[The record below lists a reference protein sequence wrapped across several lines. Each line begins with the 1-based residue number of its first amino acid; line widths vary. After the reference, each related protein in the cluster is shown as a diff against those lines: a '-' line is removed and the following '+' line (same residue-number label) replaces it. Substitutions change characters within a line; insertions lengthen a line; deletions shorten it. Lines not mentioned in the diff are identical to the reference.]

1 MRRPARRILPV
12 LLSAAAILE
21 ALYLVAANAALNS
34 STMEARLNRRPARF
48 HIQWR
53 SAWTWWPGSVALRGV
68 EVGGSSKRL
77 DWYAHLDS
85 VGATFQLLPLR
96 HRVVHLIAVRASG
109 VDYRQRRKV
118 LTGLAARVPPSELP
132 SIPPVA
138 GLEAQPSPPAPRPT
152 LKPWTVLAD
161 DIVCDVQQIWID
173 RFRLV
178 GPMQVSTGM
187 TIVPRKVME
196 FPGVRLSM
204 ASGELRAG
212 EERIFEA
219 LGMDVQATV
228 HRFVPRGLKRLEFFH
243 YLSGSFSLKSESAS
257 FFFLQAYFRKTPWVQ
272 FHSRGA
278 GNILLL
284 LDHGRLVPGS
294 LLELKN
300 DRGDMEFLDR
310 RLTGRGIIRGV
321 VEEKD
326 GRQGSLVTARLTDF
340 HVAPA
345 SGGKP
350 FARGDLAV
358 LTARSES
365 LDLADPFGDLR
376 VTFDMPRAE
385 ILDLAFYN
393 SLIPEGSKFRLL
405 SGTGRMSYHLEGSQ
419 EERSLKGTIDLT
431 IDEGSASF
439 RDFVMRGGFTV
450 NALLRQASPR
460 ELLFDIAGTRVQV
473 TTRHPPWK
481 ASFLFPKARMQFT
494 DPARLDATLRLQM
507 QDTRPLVVMFDA
519 LKGVPRWLQRMMT
532 IADIRGTAELTGR
545 GERVG
550 IRDLD
555 ITGESLHALADL
567 SFAKKSREGILY
579 LHFHGFAF
587 GVDLKPEGKD
597 VKILR
602 PLRWFHAERARRRSA
617 AAEAPEAG
625 AAGRG
630 AQPSAKAR

>member
-1 MRRPARRILPV
+1 MRRSARRILLA

-21 ALYLVAANAALNS
+21 ALYLIAANVALNS
-34 STMEARLNRRPARF
+34 SALEHRLNRRPGRF
-48 HIQWR
+48 HIQWH
-53 SAWTWWPGSVALRGV
+53 SAWTWWPGSVTLRGV
-68 EVGGSSKRL
+68 EVGGSSKRI

-96 HRVVHLIAVRASG
+96 RRVVHLTGVRAAG

-132 SIPPVA
+132 PIPGIA
-138 GLEAQPSPPAPRPT
+138 EEEAKSQPPPRHGPRK
-152 LKPWTVLAD
+152 LWTVLAD

-187 TIVPRKVME
+187 TLIPREALE
-196 FPGVRLSM
+196 FPGVRLTM

-212 EERIFEA
+212 YERIFEA

-243 YLSGSFSLKSESAS
+243 YLSGRFALKSESAS
-257 FFFLQAYFRKTPWVQ
+257 LFFLQAYFRKTPWVQ
-272 FHSRGA
+272 FHDRGA
-278 GNILLL
+278 GNILLI

-310 RLTGRGIIRGV
+310 RLTGQGVIRGV

-326 GRQGSLVTARLTDF
+326 GRLGSLVTARLTDF
-340 HVAPA
+340 QVAPA
-345 SGGKP
+345 AGGKP

-358 LTARSES
+358 LEARSES
-365 LDLADPFGDLR
+365 LDLAEPFTDLR
-376 VTFDMPRAE
+376 VSFDLPRAE

-393 SLIPEGSKFRLL
+393 SLIPEGSKFKLL

-419 EERSLKGTIDLT
+419 EDRSLKGTIDLT

-473 TTRHPPWK
+473 TTRNPPWK
-481 ASFLFPKARMQFT
+481 ATFLFPKARMQFT
-494 DPARLDATLRLQM
+494 EPARIDAALRLEL

-519 LKGVPRWLQRMMT
+519 LKGVPRWLERMMT
-532 IADIRGTAELTGR
+532 IADIRGTAELVGR
-545 GERVG
+545 GDQVG

-555 ITGESLHALADL
+555 VTGESLHALADL
-567 SFAKKSREGILY
+567 SFARKSREGILY

-597 VKILR
+597 VKIWR
-602 PLRWFHAERARRRSA
+602 PLRWFHAERARRRGGASA
-617 AAEAPEAG
+617 APRTEAP
-625 AAGRG
+625 GRG
-630 AQPSAKAR
+630 ARPSAKAR